1 MAVDIVQSEM
11 LTNEKREHVVLM
23 DDYGASH
30 HVYIPVLLGSTRQQ
44 VIQDHITQMQ
54 NRQIALEAYAATHGH
69 DISAQKT
76 AGTAKKQSLIAKNKP
91 TSFVSAPEIAP
102 VPLAP
107 VAVASI
113 TTEVPNVL
121 VPIVK
126 A

>member
-23 DDYGASH
+23 DDYGSAH

-44 VIQDHITQMQ
+44 VIQDHITQMY
-54 NRQIALEAYAATHGH
+54 NRQIALDAYAAAHGH
-69 DISAQKT
+69 DISAHKT
-76 AGTAKKQSLIAKNKP
+76 AGIAKKQSLIAKNKP
-91 TSFVSAPEIAP
+91 TPFVSAPETAP
-102 VPLAP
+102 VPPVP